1 MAKGI
6 EITLI
11 GKPGCHLCDDAR
23 AALAS
28 VVSEFTDARPAAAVT
43 VTERNILEDAALAAK
58 HAEEIP
64 VVLVNGQMH
73 SYWRVD
79 AARLLTKL
87 NEVANA

>member
-28 VVSEFTDARPAAAVT
+28 VVSEFTDAVPGATVT
-43 VTERNILEDAALAAK
+43 VTERNILEDATLAAR

-73 SYWRVD
+73 SYWRID
-79 AARLLTKL
+79 ADRLMNKL
-87 NEVANA
+87 KETTDA